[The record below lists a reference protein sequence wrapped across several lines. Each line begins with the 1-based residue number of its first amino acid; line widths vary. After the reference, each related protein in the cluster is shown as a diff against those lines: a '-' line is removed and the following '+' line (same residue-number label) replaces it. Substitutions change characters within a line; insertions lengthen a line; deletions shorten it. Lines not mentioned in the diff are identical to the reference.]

1 MRALKRL
8 LTRIRNLAV
17 GRRGDD
23 RLREEMDQHLAMQTE
38 ENVRLGMA
46 PEEARRQA
54 HLKFGTVMA
63 VREEL
68 HAEEVLPVL
77 ENLSLDIRHALRQLK
92 RSPGFTATVIV
103 TLGLGIGANIA
114 VYGLVDAVL
123 LRPLQFRNE
132 KRLVQV
138 FEERPALGLTK
149 DTPAP
154 ANYFDWKRRNHVF
167 SDMAA
172 AKGDIFTITGNGRPE
187 EVDVAPITPNLL
199 SLLGVQPIL
208 GRSFTTD
215 EDKPASAV
223 VLISAGIWQERYG
236 SDPNIVGRT
245 IHLNGVAYRIL
256 GVMPFGFTFPDSL
269 CSVGSSRSYHGGA
282 G

>member
-1 MRALKRL
+1 ML
-8 LTRIRNLAV
+8 
-17 GRRGDD
+17 
-23 RLREEMDQHLAMQTE
+23 
-38 ENVRLGMA
+38 
-46 PEEARRQA
+46 
-54 HLKFGTVMA
+54 
-63 VREEL
+63 
-68 HAEEVLPVL
+68 
-77 ENLSLDIRHALRQLK
+77 
-92 RSPGFTATVIV
+92 V

-187 EVDVAPITPNLL
+187 EVDVAPITSNLL
-199 SLLGVQPIL
+199 SLLGVQPLL
-208 GRSFTTD
+208 GRSFTAD
-215 EDKPASAV
+215 E
-223 VLISAGIWQERYG
+223 
-236 SDPNIVGRT
+236 
-245 IHLNGVAYRIL
+245 
-256 GVMPFGFTFPDSL
+256 
-269 CSVGSSRSYHGGA
+269 
-282 G
+282 